1 MILITMLV
9 RCINTL
15 VGSIGGTTVKEQTS
29 YDIITN
35 RGTVYFA
42 KDIDVAENYYTSLV
56 QDMKLGYNEY
66 VKIIDRKTW
75 KVVKEAYSDRYM
87 DMKLKGGK

>member
-1 MILITMLV
+1 ME
-9 RCINTL
+9 
-15 VGSIGGTTVKEQTS
+15 EQTS

-42 KDIDVAENYYTSLV
+42 KGIDVAEKYYTSLV

-66 VKIIDRKTW
+66 VKIIDRKTG

-87 DMKLKGGK
+87 DMKLKGGI